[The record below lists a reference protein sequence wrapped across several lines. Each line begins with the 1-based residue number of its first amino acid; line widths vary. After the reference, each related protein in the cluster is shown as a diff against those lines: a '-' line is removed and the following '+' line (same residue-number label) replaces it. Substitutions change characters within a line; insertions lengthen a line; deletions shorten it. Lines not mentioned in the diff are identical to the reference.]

1 MKSTIFSGQNVT
13 LLIGAFPT
21 FLGSGIVYHGAGR
34 VLPTVCSI
42 GFIASSQ
49 HEFHMGSLD

>member
-1 MKSTIFSGQNVT
+1 MKNTTLSGQNAP